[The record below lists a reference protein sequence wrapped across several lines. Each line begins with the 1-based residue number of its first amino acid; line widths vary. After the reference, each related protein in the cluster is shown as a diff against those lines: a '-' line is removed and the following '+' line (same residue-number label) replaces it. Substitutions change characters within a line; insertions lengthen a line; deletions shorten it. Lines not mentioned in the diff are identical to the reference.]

1 MTAARWLRRL
11 IAPIVLTVL
20 LAVSVAVFVASVVPL
35 TLAAAIWSPPR
46 KLVRLILF
54 AMTVLSTEL
63 VALGAALGLWL
74 TRGGTEPHFRWLGR
88 CTRHLVRRAS
98 TLFEI
103 EPDDGV
109 RDWPTDRLG
118 ESDHALL
125 VLCRHAGPGDSV
137 IILDALINRYGRH
150 PRLVMK
156 RSMQIDPAVDVYFNR
171 LPAAFI
177 DTGGADGSGQQTI
190 RQLAQ
195 GLGRDDTLVMFP
207 EGGNYTPRR
216 HRRAI
221 RHLARAGYH
230 GDAARAHRLRNVMP
244 PRPGGVLA
252 VLDEADVDV
261 LVLGHSGIGRI
272 RSVEDAWRS
281 LEDPKPVALKAW
293 YTPFDEV
300 PTDRGHRVGWLFDLW
315 TMVDQWIESETDGD
329 RRGRDAGTELP
340 PGEDLSGV

>member
-1 MTAARWLRRL
+1 
-11 IAPIVLTVL
+11 
-20 LAVSVAVFVASVVPL
+20 
-35 TLAAAIWSPPR
+35 
-46 KLVRLILF
+46 
-54 AMTVLSTEL
+54 
-63 VALGAALGLWL
+63 
-74 TRGGTEPHFRWLGR
+74 
-88 CTRHLVRRAS
+88 
-98 TLFEI
+98 
-103 EPDDGV
+103 
-109 RDWPTDRLG
+109 
-118 ESDHALL
+118 
-125 VLCRHAGPGDSV
+125 
-137 IILDALINRYGRH
+137 
-150 PRLVMK
+150 MK

-177 DTGGADGSGQQTI
+177 DTEGADRSGQQAI

-195 GLGRDDTLVMFP
+195 GLARDDTLVMFP

-272 RSVEDAWRS
+272 RSVEDAWQS

-293 YTPFDEV
+293 YTPFDKV
-300 PTDRGHRVGWLFDLW
+300 PTDRRHRVGWLFDLW
-315 TMVDQWIESETDGD
+315 TTVDQWIESETDGD
-329 RRGRDAGTELP
+329 DRGRDAGTALP